1 MAHFLYDICLFRW
14 AKIGPIYLGNLFM
27 VLLFFG
33 GPIIFSWL
41 NQKGYNIFEVVI
53 WSFKYVISYV
63 LDLFLK
69 YIFNNYGLRNKTII
83 IMLLSLFIPNDI
95 IRFILILIF
104 SIIIINQN
112 MEYKKK
118 NYIKEYKFG
127 KKIYFSLYITVLI
140 ISLFILKYPIFIKT
154 VSPLIVIIHIFY
166 WYWFKSK
173 K

>member
-1 MAHFLYDICLFRW
+1 MTHFLYDICLFRW
-14 AKIGPIYLGNLFM
+14 ARIGPIYLGNFLM

-41 NQKGYNIFEVVI
+41 NQKGYNIFEIAI
-53 WSFKYVISYV
+53 WSFKYIISYV
-63 LDLFLK
+63 IELFFK
-69 YIFNNYGLRNKTII
+69 YIFNNYHLRNKTII

-104 SIIIINQN
+104 SIIIISQN

-118 NYIKEYKFG
+118 NYIKEYKFS
-127 KKIYFSLYITVLI
+127 KKLYFLLYIIALI
-140 ISLFILKYPIFIKT
+140 ISLFILKYSTFIT
-154 VSPLIVIIHIFY
+154 IIPYVIVILHIL
-166 WYWFKSK
+166 YWFKSK

>member
-1 MAHFLYDICLFRW
+1 MTHFLYDICLFRW
-14 AKIGPIYLGNLFM
+14 ARIGPIYLGNLFM

-41 NQKGYNIFEVVI
+41 YQKGYNIFEIAI

-63 LDLFLK
+63 VDLFLK
-69 YIFNNYGLRNKTII
+69 YIFNNYCLRNKTII

-95 IRFILILIF
+95 IRFIIILILSF
-104 SIIIINQN
+104 IIINQN

-127 KKIYFSLYITVLI
+127 KKIYFLLYITILI
-140 ISLFILKYPIFIKT
+140 TFLFILKYPLFIT
-154 VSPLIVIIHIFY
+154 IIPYVIVILHILY
-166 WYWFKSK
+166 WVISK

>member
-1 MAHFLYDICLFRW
+1 MTHFLYDICLFRW
-14 AKIGPIYLGNLFM
+14 ARIGPIYLGNFLM

-41 NQKGYNIFEVVI
+41 NQKGYNIFEIAI
-53 WSFKYVISYV
+53 WSFKYIISYV
-63 LDLFLK
+63 IELFFK
-69 YIFNNYGLRNKTII
+69 YIFNNYHLRNKTII

-104 SIIIINQN
+104 SIIIISQN

-118 NYIKEYKFG
+118 NYIKEYKFS
-127 KKIYFSLYITVLI
+127 KKLYFLLYIIALI
-140 ISLFILKYPIFIKT
+140 ISLFILKYPLFIT
-154 VSPLIVIIHIFY
+154 IIPYVIVILHIL
-166 WYWFKSK
+166 YWFKSK

>member
-127 KKIYFSLYITVLI
+127 KKTYFFIYIGILI
-140 ISLFILKYPIFIKT
+140 ILLFILKYPLFIIA
-154 VSPLIVIIHIFY
+154 VPPLIVIIHIFY